1 MLVVIYTESREWEIH
16 EIVLTLLIC
25 FLVALSLLLIKA
37 FMHCMIAFFSLALIV
52 LNVHSQRLEIY
63 PYADHDS

>member
-37 FMHCMIAFFSLALIV
+37 FMHSMIAFFFASSHSAECAQSEARNLSLC
-52 LNVHSQRLEIY
+52 R
-63 PYADHDS
+63 P